1 MQAGQDGDA
10 VSRALRC
17 IATLLLLTSWSWASH
32 VERDDAGRSVAVPD
46 HVHRLVSLSPSLT
59 NIVYALGASSDLIG
73 ITDYTSYPPAAARE
87 KPSVGAVVNPSLE
100 RIVALH
106 PDMVLAL
113 PAFNGAETIAGLER
127 VGIPVFLVST
137 GTVADIYRN
146 IESVGRVLGREREA
160 TALTAEL
167 RARDSK
173 VRAESA
179 KGPKPTVL
187 LVLSVDPLITAGKH
201 AFITEMIEAAG
212 AKSVTDE
219 LPQDWLQ
226 MNVESVLP
234 WKPDYILI
242 MKSGPVSLK
251 DMQQRAGWSS
261 LQAVQHGKVIVVDDR
276 IQIPGPVAF
285 DGLEDLARQLHTTQS
300 R

>member
-1 MQAGQDGDA
+1 M
-10 VSRALRC
+10 SRTLRC
-17 IATLLLLTSWSWASH
+17 VAIWLALTSCAWAAH
-32 VERDDAGRSVAVPD
+32 VERDDAGRSVTVPD

-59 NIVYALGASSDLIG
+59 DTVYALGASSDLVG
-73 ITDYTSYPPAAARE
+73 ITDYTSYPPEAARE

-137 GTVADIYRN
+137 GSVADIYRN
-146 IESVGRVLGREREA
+146 IASVGRVLSREREA
-160 TALTAEL
+160 TALIADL
-167 RARDSK
+167 RARESR
-173 VRAESA
+173 VRAQSA
-179 KGPKPTVL
+179 NSPKPTVL
-187 LVLSVDPLITAGKH
+187 LVLSVDPLITAGRS

-212 AKSVTDE
+212 AKLVTDD

-226 MNVESVLP
+226 MNVEAILP
-234 WKPDYILI
+234 RKPDYILT

-261 LQAVQHGKVIVVDDR
+261 LQAVQRGRVIVVDDR

-285 DGLEDLARQLHTTQS
+285 DGLEDFARQIHTMQS
-300 R
+300 H